1 VIDRSSPLVFLGA
14 LGLAGVAIGL
24 GIGVHTLVGSPSSTP
39 EATDPPATST
49 IQMSDDLCELM
60 DQMVAYSDDQ
70 NERYGDESYL
80 MDETRWDDP
89 ALVVGIHTQGQA
101 LLDSIGPITGFLD
114 HGAELTTDAAAS
126 AAFDDLSQAEA
137 ILLEALG
144 RIALDA
150 TSVEQYFEQIFG
162 VWGDA
167 DLMATS
173 ADADAAMAIVQSYVS
188 ETCGRD
194 ILVGGLFGDT
204 SSEESGDSGDFEFST
219 GDTMPT
225 DPEEAA
231 AWTDAEMLGAA
242 LEAYYADWTEGD
254 PQATITVTDGSYLL
268 FDSEIGP
275 VTEGNVI
282 TAQYADG
289 PDDWCVEVTPN
300 GDSTKTYNYEAF
312 WGIWSGPCSS
322 SQS

>member
-1 VIDRSSPLVFLGA
+1 MAV
-14 LGLAGVAIGL
+14 GL
-24 GIGVHTLVGSPSSTP
+24 GIGVHTLIGSPKSTP
-39 EATDPPATST
+39 EDTSPPATSA

-101 LLDSIGPITGFLD
+101 LLDSIGPITGFLN
-114 HGAELTTDAAAS
+114 HGAEMTTDADAS
-126 AAFDDLSQAEA
+126 AAFADLSQAEA

-150 TSVEQYFEQIFG
+150 TSVEQYFEQAFG

-173 ADADAAMAIVQSYVS
+173 ADADAAMAILQSYVS

-204 SSEESGDSGDFEFST
+204 SSEES

-268 FDSEIGP
+268 FDSEIGA

-312 WGIWSGPCSS
+312 WGIGQGLCPS